1 MCCYCVSTDSLH
13 DKPASRVVQLLH
25 TLVSVMKSSVA
36 ELLISHT
43 FQRKRYITIERIF
56 IMYALGPF
64 SSHIQT
70 VVVQNEK
77 WFAVNMVQ
85 TSNA

>member
-1 MCCYCVSTDSLH
+1 MSADSLH
-13 DKPASRVVQLLH
+13 DSQHRVWY
-25 TLVSVMKSSVA
+25 VSVMKLSVA

-43 FQRKRYITIERIF
+43 IQCKHYITIEHIF

-70 VVVQNEK
+70 VVVQNNEK
-77 WFAVNMVQ
+77 WFAINMVK
-85 TSNA
+85 TPNA